1 MGTPK
6 GPSHY
11 FLPLDTHGVPQFVT
25 SSVGALQ
32 SKTNKRKISAQPKMT
47 LPEKITAGDVTD
59 VQLSPYGEFEQ
70 VLPDG
75 RRVVQIVDGEALRN
89 ILLNFS
95 ARLRPSGILVDADH
109 QSEEG
114 GSTEALAWSATSGF
128 AGAHPE
134 GHGCAI

>member
-1 MGTPK
+1 MAT
-6 GPSHY
+6 
-11 FLPLDTHGVPQFVT
+11 DTVVAVRT
-25 SSVGALQ
+25 SYDKKNAF
-32 SKTNKRKISAQPKMT
+32 SAQAKMR
-47 LPEKITAGDVTD
+47 LPEKITAGDVAD